1 MNEYQKQWWNEAKN
15 LSVFQNTIYKRH
27 FWFFVGYTSV
37 DTMQAAYW
45 IMAERSLVYEV
56 VGFVS
61 SGFSF
66 AAV

>member
-27 FWFFVGYTSV
+27 FWFFFGYTSI
-37 DTMQAAYW
+37 DMQAAYG
-45 IMAERSLVYEV
+45 IMTERSLVYEV

-61 SGFSF
+61 SSFSF

>member
-15 LSVFQNTIYKRH
+15 LSLFQNAIYKRH
-27 FWFFVGYTSV
+27 FWFFIGYMSI
-37 DTMQAAYW
+37 DIMQAAYW
-45 IMAERSLVYEV
+45 IMTERSLVYEV

-61 SGFSF
+61 SSFSF